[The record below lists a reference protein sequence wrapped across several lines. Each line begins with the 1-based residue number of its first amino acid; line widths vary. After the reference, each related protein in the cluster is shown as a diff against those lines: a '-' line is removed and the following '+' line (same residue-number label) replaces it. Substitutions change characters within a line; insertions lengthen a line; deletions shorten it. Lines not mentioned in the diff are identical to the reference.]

1 MNFLTS
7 TLAGCAFLASAT
19 LAFADPTGHYQ
30 VDGVNPDGT
39 TYKAMV
45 LVAKIGDTFS
55 ITYTMPNDAVV
66 KGTAIGDDTV
76 LSLGYSSAGDTGV
89 ALMYRDGD
97 RWQGVW
103 TYLGAKKL
111 GTETWTE

>member
-1 MNFLTS
+1 M
-7 TLAGCAFLASAT
+7 LAGLVLLAST
-19 LAFADPTGHYQ
+19 NFAFADPTGHYQ
-30 VDGVNPDGT
+30 VDGVNPDGS
-39 TYKAMV
+39 TYKAAV

-55 ITYTMPNDAVV
+55 ITYTMPNNATV

-76 LSLGYSSAGDTGV
+76 LSVGYSGGGDTGV

-97 RWQGVW
+97 SWQGVW

-111 GTETWTE
+111 GTETWTESN